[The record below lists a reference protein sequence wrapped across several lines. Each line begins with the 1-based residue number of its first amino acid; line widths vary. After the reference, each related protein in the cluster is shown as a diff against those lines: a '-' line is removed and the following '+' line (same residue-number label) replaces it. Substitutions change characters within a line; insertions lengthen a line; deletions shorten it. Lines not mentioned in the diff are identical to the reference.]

1 MRPALVL
8 LLPALLA
15 ACETPQQRCEA
26 RAVQDLR
33 VINAL
38 IDETEATIRRGYA
51 FQTVQNTRPV
61 ATFCWGGY
69 SGGWDDGWGGG
80 TGICWANNTVTTQ
93 EPVAVNLDEQRAT
106 LRSLQAKRAELEVEA
121 RAQLAACAGPSTSL

>member
-1 MRPALVL
+1 MRPAIVL
-8 LLPALLA
+8 LIPAFLA

-38 IDETEATIRRGYA
+38 IAETEETIRRGYA
-51 FQTVQNTRPV
+51 LQTVQTTRPV

-69 SGGWDDGWGGG
+69 SGGYGDGWGGG
-80 TGICWANNTVTTQ
+80 TGVCWANNTVTSEQ
-93 EPVAVNLDEQRAT
+93 PVAVNLDEQRAT
-106 LRSLQAKRAELEVEA
+106 LRSLQTKRSELEVQA
-121 RAQLAACAGPSTSL
+121 RAQLAACAGPSTTL

>member
-8 LLPALLA
+8 FIPVVLA

-51 FQTVQNTRPV
+51 LQTVQTTRPV

-69 SGGWDDGWGGG
+69 SGGHGDGWGGG
-80 TGICWANNTVTTQ
+80 TGVCWANNTVTSDQ
-93 EPVAVNLDEQRAT
+93 PVAVNLDEQRAT
-106 LRSLQAKRAELEVEA
+106 LRSLQSKRSELEVQA